1 MPAGD
6 ADFVDVTIPVDAV
19 DVVDA
24 AGVEVGFIAAVELG
38 DDGEDAWKAL
48 RPTGSPP
55 DHLILLR
62 REAAVVP
69 VLVDIPRGGGDS
81 ERKNETS
88 TSHLIYTFRMATDRD
103 SVLEA
108 AVGVLSRRPTAHLD
122 EIARA
127 AGISR
132 ATLHRIFPGREALIR
147 EVGALSLRKVAT
159 ALDTAAIEE
168 GDAEAALRRL
178 VDAVVPDAALCA
190 FLAGENQ
197 LYDDPGINELWEV
210 QDARI
215 RALFL
220 RGQQE
225 GVFRIELSAGWLSE
239 AFFDLVAGI
248 GWAVQDG
255 RLAPRDSAFSLAEL
269 FLGGTLRR
277 TGKP

>member
-1 MPAGD
+1 
-6 ADFVDVTIPVDAV
+6 
-19 DVVDA
+19 
-24 AGVEVGFIAAVELG
+24 
-38 DDGEDAWKAL
+38 
-48 RPTGSPP
+48 
-55 DHLILLR
+55 
-62 REAAVVP
+62 
-69 VLVDIPRGGGDS
+69 
-81 ERKNETS
+81 
-88 TSHLIYTFRMATDRD
+88 MATDRD

-108 AVGVLSRRPTAHLD
+108 AVGMLSRRPTAHLD

-147 EVGALSLRKVAT
+147 EVGALSLRKVAG

-178 VDAVVPDAALCA
+178 IEAVVPDAALCA

-197 LYDDPGINELWEV
+197 LYDDPEINELWEV

-225 GVFRIELSAGWLSE
+225 GVIRIELSAGWLSE
-239 AFFDLVAGI
+239 AFFDLVAGV

-269 FLGGTLRR
+269 FLGGALRR
-277 TGKP
+277 TPKP

>member
-1 MPAGD
+1 
-6 ADFVDVTIPVDAV
+6 
-19 DVVDA
+19 
-24 AGVEVGFIAAVELG
+24 
-38 DDGEDAWKAL
+38 
-48 RPTGSPP
+48 
-55 DHLILLR
+55 
-62 REAAVVP
+62 
-69 VLVDIPRGGGDS
+69 
-81 ERKNETS
+81 
-88 TSHLIYTFRMATDRD
+88 MATDRD

-147 EVGALSLRKVAT
+147 EVGALGLRRFAD
-159 ALDTAAIEE
+159 ALDTARVEE
-168 GDAEAALRRL
+168 GDAQAALRRL
-178 VDAVVPDAALCA
+178 IDALVPDAALCA

-197 LYDDPGINELWEV
+197 LYDDPEINELWEL
-210 QDARI
+210 QDARV

-239 AFFDLVAGI
+239 AFFDLVAGV

-255 RLAPRDSAFSLAEL
+255 RLAPRDSAHSLAEL
-269 FLGGTLRR
+269 FLGGALRR
-277 TGKP
+277 PDNS

>member
-1 MPAGD
+1 
-6 ADFVDVTIPVDAV
+6 
-19 DVVDA
+19 
-24 AGVEVGFIAAVELG
+24 
-38 DDGEDAWKAL
+38 
-48 RPTGSPP
+48 
-55 DHLILLR
+55 
-62 REAAVVP
+62 
-69 VLVDIPRGGGDS
+69 
-81 ERKNETS
+81 
-88 TSHLIYTFRMATDRD
+88 MATDRD

-147 EVGALSLRKVAT
+147 EVGMLSLRKFSEAC
-159 ALDTAAIEE
+159 DTARIEE
-168 GDAEAALRRL
+168 GPADTALRRL

-197 LYDDPGINELWEV
+197 LYDDPEINDLWETH
-210 QDARI
+210 DARV

-220 RGQQE
+220 RGQQQ

-239 AFFDLVAGI
+239 AFFDLVAGV

-255 RLAPRDSAFSLAEL
+255 RLAPRDGAYSLTEL
-269 FLGGTLRR
+269 FLGGALRR
-277 TGKP
+277 SEPS